1 LIAALQKESNEVK
14 ARVQKIVNQPVQ
26 SLNRT
31 PGMQVTMFPDWFHPG
46 ATTPNFN
53 DVDIRKTQQ
62 FDYDRFPYVALNSR
76 PGTVYVGSQ
85 LEFNAMTKL
94 FYTDRSLPKKKLSEP
109 EMLEINRLYRIIG
122 RTERQ
127 LNQLAAN

>member
-1 LIAALQKESNEVK
+1 
-14 ARVQKIVNQPVQ
+14 
-26 SLNRT
+26 
-31 PGMQVTMFPDWFHPG
+31 MVTCIPG